1 MITYGHP
8 AISLKECKNFPP
20 GSVGTSRKLCQALD
34 PGTALL
40 RVDNM
45 VKGKAQTH
53 TQIWSILQSTAETQT
68 PGEEKK

>member
-8 AISLKECKNFPP
+8 AISLKECKNIPP
-20 GSVGTSRKLCQALD
+20 GPVGTSRKLCQARG

-40 RVDNM
+40 RVDNNM

-53 TQIWSILQSTAETQT
+53 DPNLEHFTKYSGDPDRW
-68 PGEEKK
+68 